1 MEHLPEFVTN
11 HWMLVTAFC
20 VLLGLVVASTITTA
34 SGIPPQEAVSMINR
48 EGAVVID
55 IRNAAD
61 FKAGHIIDAVN
72 FPLADLAQAGDKL
85 KKYADKP
92 LIVCCTSGNLA
103 GQAARE
109 LKSQGIARAF
119 ALRGGIGAW
128 RAENLPVA
136 AG

>member
-1 MEHLPEFVTN
+1 
-11 HWMLVTAFC
+11 MLVTAFC

-34 SGIPPQEAVSMINR
+34 TGIPPQEAVSMINR

>member
-34 SGIPPQEAVSMINR
+34 TGIPPQEAVSMINR

-55 IRNAAD
+55 IRNATD

>member
-34 SGIPPQEAVSMINR
+34 TGIPPQEAVTMINR
-48 EGAVVID
+48 EGAVVVD

-61 FKAGHIIDAVN
+61 FAAGHIIDAVN

-92 LIVCCTSGNLA
+92 VIVCCTSGNLA

>member
-1 MEHLPEFVTN
+1 MEHLSEFVTN

-34 SGIPPQEAVSMINR
+34 TGIPPQEAVSMINR

>member
-34 SGIPPQEAVSMINR
+34 TGIPPQEAVSMINR

>member
-1 MEHLPEFVTN
+1 
-11 HWMLVTAFC
+11 
-20 VLLGLVVASTITTA
+20 
-34 SGIPPQEAVSMINR
+34 MINR

>member
-20 VLLGLVVASTITTA
+20 VLLGLVAASTITTA
-34 SGIPPQEAVSMINR
+34 TGIPPQEAVSLINR

-92 LIVCCTSGNLA
+92 LIVCCASGNLA

-109 LKSQGIARAF
+109 LKSQGIARAL